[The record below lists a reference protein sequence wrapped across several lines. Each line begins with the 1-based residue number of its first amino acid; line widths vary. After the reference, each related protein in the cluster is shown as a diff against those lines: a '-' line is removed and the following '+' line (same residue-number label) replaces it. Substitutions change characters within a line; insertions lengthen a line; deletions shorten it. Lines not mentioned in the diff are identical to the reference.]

1 MDSLLP
7 LAKKVGEKLKAR
19 KETVGV
25 SGSSAGGLISAVL
38 LAVPGAS
45 AYFMGGAVVYTR
57 PAGEAFLTATKE
69 KRAGIRSS
77 SEPWATLAAELVRE
91 RLNTTW
97 GLAETGAS
105 GPTGNSYGDPAGH
118 TCVAVVGPKGKIA
131 RTLRTG
137 SNDRVANM
145 RAFAAEA
152 LKLMDE
158 QLSSP
163 AATFRPVGEG
173 FRSFRYR
180 RLLGR
185 RQPKD
190 AVSTGVWGLSHF
202 RYPFGDSSPFAS
214 SDSFRHA
221 ENRRKISRG
230 VGRNE
235 HGAEDLTSERRPSYS
250 TTLLRNVKPNRR
262 RGFEIGILRAV
273 GGHEICALTRRSLL
287 RSG

>member
-25 SGSSAGGLISAVL
+25 SESSSGGLISAVL

-45 AYFMGGAVVYTR
+45 AYFMGGAVVYTKQSR
-57 PAGEAFLTATKE
+57 RLLLDIPD
-69 KRAGIRSS
+69 
-77 SEPWATLAAELVRE
+77 ATLGAMRPSTEAYALLLARFA
-91 RLNTTW
+91 RKRFSASW

-118 TCVAVVGPKGKIA
+118 TCVAVVGPNGKIA

-158 QLSSP
+158 QL
-163 AATFRPVGEG
+163 A
-173 FRSFRYR
+173 
-180 RLLGR
+180 
-185 RQPKD
+185 
-190 AVSTGVWGLSHF
+190 
-202 RYPFGDSSPFAS
+202 
-214 SDSFRHA
+214 
-221 ENRRKISRG
+221 
-230 VGRNE
+230 
-235 HGAEDLTSERRPSYS
+235 
-250 TTLLRNVKPNRR
+250 
-262 RGFEIGILRAV
+262 
-273 GGHEICALTRRSLL
+273 
-287 RSG
+287 